1 MSYRR
6 LYFALIPLLLALG
19 QAATVTVS
27 FASELS
33 ISQELLNHVEKK
45 YGKEGRVRLEQLAK
59 LVKNYAEGSEL
70 EKVTW
75 VNLFYNKVRFET
87 DPIHWK
93 LPDYWATPVEKLAT
107 GAGDCED
114 YAIAKYFTLKEMGVP
129 EDKMRIM
136 YVYAGKTKEPHV
148 VMTYYEKKG
157 AVPLVLDNINKR
169 LLPASKR
176 DDLVPVFTF
185 NGTSLWSAKARGT
198 GKKIGGKD
206 TVTLWGDLMKRMDG
220 SLP

>member
-1 MSYRR
+1 VINR
-6 LYFALIPLLLALG
+6 LLFFALFSVLIGTGFIAP
-19 QAATVTVS
+19 VTTAV
-27 FASELS
+27 ASELS
-33 ISQELLNHVEKK
+33 ISQELLTHVEKK
-45 YGKEGRVRLEQLAK
+45 YGKEGRARLEQLTK
-59 LVKNYAEGSEL
+59 LVKNYAKGSEL

-75 VNLFYNKVRFET
+75 VNLFFNRVRFET

-136 YVYAGKTKEPHV
+136 YVYAGKTKQPHM

-157 AVPLVLDNINKR
+157 AVPFVLDNINKR

-176 DDLVPVFTF
+176 NDLAPVFTF
-185 NGTSLWSAKARGT
+185 NGSSLWSAKAMGS

-220 SLP
+220 SMP

>member
-1 MSYRR
+1 M
-6 LYFALIPLLLALG
+6 IPLLLALG